1 MDVDPALTYRDVD
14 AALAFPT
21 VAFGLEIDG
30 LDRDGAD
37 VRSLRLRSAIMARQS
52 SRVYGNRR
60 LRLRRRLLRRM
71 AVRGRPAGRSSAGA
85 ASNAVTVINWRAA
98 RHTDLHRRDARCA
111 NRCWRRWARYPCPVL
126 RQVAEGV
133 LIHQSEFCQSNAVVV
148 HGQAGVLLI
157 DAGIYG
163 SEMAC
168 LANDL
173 SDSGQTV
180 VAGFSTHPHWDHV
193 LWHARFGAAPR
204 YGTARC
210 AATIRD
216 RLSGPHWK
224 DSIAG
229 WIPPDIA
236 EQISWDLFGL
246 ITGVPAEMARIP
258 WDGPQVRIIEH
269 QAHAAGH
276 AALLIEERGVLVAGD
291 MLSDVLIPMLDLND
305 TADPIE
311 DYLAAL
317 RLLEGVAGDVD
328 VLVPGHG
335 SIGGADQV
343 HARIDQDRAYVH
355 ALRDAHVPSDPR
367 VGPSATYG
375 KDWLPGV
382 HARQL
387 QRLARRSERDG
398 TPG

>member
-1 MDVDPALTYRDVD
+1 
-14 AALAFPT
+14 
-21 VAFGLEIDG
+21 
-30 LDRDGAD
+30 
-37 VRSLRLRSAIMARQS
+37 
-52 SRVYGNRR
+52 
-60 LRLRRRLLRRM
+60 
-71 AVRGRPAGRSSAGA
+71 
-85 ASNAVTVINWRAA
+85 
-98 RHTDLHRRDARCA
+98 
-111 NRCWRRWARYPCPVL
+111 VL

-133 LIHQSEFCQSNAVVV
+133 LIHESEFCQSNAVVV
-148 HGQAGVLLI
+148 HGRAGVLLI
-157 DAGIYG
+157 DPGVHGY
-163 SEMAC
+163 EMAA

-180 VAGFSTHPHWDHV
+180 VAGFSTHPHWDHL
-193 LWHARFGAAPR
+193 LWHARLGAAPR

-210 AATIRD
+210 AATARD
-216 RLSGPHWK
+216 RLSDGR
-224 DSIAG
+224 AQAAR
-229 WIPPDIA
+229 IA
-236 EQISWDLFGL
+236 EQVPLDLLGL
-246 ITGVPAEMARIP
+246 ITGLPAEMAQIP
-258 WDGPQVRIIEH
+258 WDGPQVRIVEH
-269 QAHAAGH
+269 QAHAPGH

-291 MLSDVLIPMLDLND
+291 MLSDVLIPLLDLND

-367 VGPSATYG
+367 VSPSATYG